1 MRKLSGISRCGTVAL
16 ATPLFWAKICR
27 DASRRNSWRDFLKTM
42 STRFIFFIGV
52 LVLSTILAVACG
64 ATEQP
69 APGGS
74 QESGGGMAGG
84 ETAMVDHPTAA
95 ADATAMQEP
104 SPAAGGVTAESTD
117 TTTAAAAQST
127 TAPDTAAVITPTE
140 VTPADALPTASLPP
154 VGAGVG
160 ELAPSYS
167 LTLFD
172 GSTVSSEDLTKAGKP
187 VFLFFTATW

>member
-1 MRKLSGISRCGTVAL
+1 MAL
-16 ATPLFWAKICR
+16 VMPLFWAKMDG
-27 DASRRNSWRDFLKTM
+27 DASHPDSRRDFRRTM
-42 STRFIFFIGV
+42 SKRFMSKRSIFKRCTIFFGF
-52 LVLSTILAVACG
+52 LALSTILAVACG
-64 ATEQP
+64 TTEQP
-69 APGGS
+69 GPGGS
-74 QESGGGMAGG
+74 QESGGGMAGT

-104 SPAAGGVTAESTD
+104 SAAAGGVTAESTD
-117 TTTAAAAQST
+117 TTTVVAARST

-140 VTPADALPTASLPP
+140 VTLAEAAPTASLPP

>member
-1 MRKLSGISRCGTVAL
+1 MAL
-16 ATPLFWAKICR
+16 VMPLFWAKIAG
-27 DASRRNSWRDFLKTM
+27 DASHPDSRRDFRRTM
-42 STRFIFFIGV
+42 STRVIFFIGI
-52 LVLSTILAVACG
+52 LALSIILAVACG

-69 APGGS
+69 ASGGS
-74 QESGGGMAGG
+74 PESGGGMAGG
-84 ETAMVDHPTAA
+84 ETAMVDHPTAAA

-117 TTTAAAAQST
+117 TTTAVAAQST
-127 TAPDTAAVITPTE
+127 TASDTAAVVTPTE
-140 VTPADALPTASLPP
+140 VTPADAPQTASLPP

-160 ELAPSYS
+160 ELAPGYS

>member
-1 MRKLSGISRCGTVAL
+1 MAG
-16 ATPLFWAKICR
+16 
-27 DASRRNSWRDFLKTM
+27 DASHPDSRRDFRKTM
-42 STRFIFFIGV
+42 STRVIFFIGI
-52 LVLSTILAVACG
+52 LALSTILAVACG

-69 APGGS
+69 PLGGS
-74 QESGGGMAGG
+74 QESGGGMAGA

-104 SPAAGGVTAESTD
+104 TPAAGGVTAESTD
-117 TTTAAAAQST
+117 TTTVVAAQST

-140 VTPADALPTASLPP
+140 VTPAEAAPTASLPP

>member
-1 MRKLSGISRCGTVAL
+1 M
-16 ATPLFWAKICR
+16 
-27 DASRRNSWRDFLKTM
+27 
-42 STRFIFFIGV
+42 
-52 LVLSTILAVACG
+52 
-64 ATEQP
+64 TEQP

-74 QESGGGMAGG
+74 QESGAGISG
-84 ETAMVDHPTAA
+84 AATAMVDHPTAA
-95 ADATAMQEP
+95 AEAGATPMAEV

-117 TTTAAAAQST
+117 TTTAAAAPST

-140 VTPADALPTASLPP
+140 VKPADAPPTASLPP

-160 ELAPSYS
+160 ELAPGYS

>member
-1 MRKLSGISRCGTVAL
+1 MAGYASH
-16 ATPLFWAKICR
+16 P
-27 DASRRNSWRDFLKTM
+27 DSRRDFRRTM
-42 STRFIFFIGV
+42 STRVIFFIGI
-52 LVLSTILAVACG
+52 LALSTILAVACG

-69 APGGS
+69 PPGGS
-74 QESGGGMAGG
+74 QESGGGMAGA

-104 SPAAGGVTAESTD
+104 TPAAGGVTAESTD
-117 TTTAAAAQST
+117 TTTEVAAQST
-127 TAPDTAAVITPTE
+127 TAPDIAAVVTPTE
-140 VTPADALPTASLPP
+140 VTPADAPPTVSLPP

-172 GSTVSSEDLTKAGKP
+172 GSTVSSEDLTKAGQP

>member
-1 MRKLSGISRCGTVAL
+1 MAG
-16 ATPLFWAKICR
+16 
-27 DASRRNSWRDFLKTM
+27 DASHPDSRRDVRKTM
-42 STRFIFFIGV
+42 STRVIFFIGI
-52 LVLSTILAVACG
+52 LALSTILAVACG

-69 APGGS
+69 PLGGS
-74 QESGGGMAGG
+74 QESSGGMAGA

-104 SPAAGGVTAESTD
+104 TPAAGGVTAESTD
-117 TTTAAAAQST
+117 TTTVVAAQST

-140 VTPADALPTASLPP
+140 VTPAEAAPTASLPP